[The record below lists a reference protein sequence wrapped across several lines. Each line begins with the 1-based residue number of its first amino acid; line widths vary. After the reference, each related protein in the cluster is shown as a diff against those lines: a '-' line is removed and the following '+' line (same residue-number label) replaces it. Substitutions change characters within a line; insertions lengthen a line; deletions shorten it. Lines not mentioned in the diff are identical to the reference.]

1 MEKQTRSQ
9 RRAEVR
15 SLKKEGKYKKERPFI
30 TIIPTKT
37 AAKGFDEGV
46 ENQPTLFEVIIAR
59 RRERWIK
66 YGFTEKD
73 YSYMRVVYIEDP
85 IDEELNVIGSVL
97 RMLQDEEKN
106 ERKIIIHVSN
116 QETIECLFENEEKK
130 KKKAE
135 TKSRREYYTEDILK
149 SIEQMRKDGE
159 EVTIQR
165 RDW

>member
-1 MEKQTRSQ
+1 MEEQTRSQ

-15 SLKKEGKYKKERPFI
+15 DLKKEGKYKKARPFV

-37 AAKGFDEGV
+37 AAKGFDADV
-46 ENQPTLFEVIIAR
+46 DNQPTLFEVIIAR
-59 RRERWIK
+59 RQERWIK
-66 YGFTEKD
+66 HGFTEKD
-73 YSYMRVVYIEDP
+73 YSYMKVAHIEDP
-85 IDEELNVIGSVL
+85 IDEELNVIGSLL
-97 RMLQDEEKN
+97 RTLQDEEKN
-106 ERKIIIHVSN
+106 ERKIIIHASN
-116 QETIECLFENEEKK
+116 QETIKCLFENGEKK

-149 SIEQMRKDGE
+149 SIEQMKRDGE